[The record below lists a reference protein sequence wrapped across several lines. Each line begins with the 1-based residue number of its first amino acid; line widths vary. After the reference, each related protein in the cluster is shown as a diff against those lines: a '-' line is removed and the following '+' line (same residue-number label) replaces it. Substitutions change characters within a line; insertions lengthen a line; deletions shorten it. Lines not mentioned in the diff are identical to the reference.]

1 MREIKI
7 PLGAKVILDS
17 LHNEGYDAY
26 VVGGCVRD
34 SLLGIEPHDWDICT
48 SATPQE
54 VIDILTD
61 YEVIQTGIFNQ
72 MVCLFNF
79 KSGIQCAQSREKR
92 GKNF

>member
-61 YEVIQTGIFNQ
+61 YEVIQTGINAIA
-72 MVCLFNF
+72 C
-79 KSGIQCAQSREKR
+79 
-92 GKNF
+92 